1 LLYLLGLFLS
11 SEALI
16 ETGVGTFEDFRTTS
30 IMLVILLTFLGVVAA
45 AVVDLDNPVI
55 AGGLL

>member
-16 ETGVGTFEDFRTTS
+16 ETGVGTFEDFRIAS
-30 IMLVILLTFLGVVAA
+30 RMLAILLTFLGVVAT

-55 AGGLL
+55 AG